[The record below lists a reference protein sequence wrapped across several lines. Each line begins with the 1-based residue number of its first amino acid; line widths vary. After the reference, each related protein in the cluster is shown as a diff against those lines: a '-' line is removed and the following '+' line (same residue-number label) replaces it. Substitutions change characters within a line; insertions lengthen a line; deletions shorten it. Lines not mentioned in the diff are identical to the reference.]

1 MSATRRQ
8 TRRPRAGRPPR
19 FERDE
24 LIAAALEVGPDH
36 LALRDVSVV
45 LGAPPTTIYNHVR
58 SSDELGRLVLA
69 SLLATEPAT
78 SWPLGDEHPW
88 PTLLADFAVRTR
100 AALFAA
106 GSWLK
111 YWTPGIAA
119 APVRRAD
126 RLIAR
131 LVGDGFTVEA
141 AGHALALV
149 HAVVQDSVSYHAY
162 VAGNARGRR
171 RDAARRPRR
180 RGVPMDRGRRQA
192 RRSRPRR
199 GALPPQPRLRDRRHP
214 RRLRAEPHR
223 LITSW
228 PVALIRRLA

>member
-24 LIAAALEVGPDH
+24 LIAAALEVGPEH

-78 SWPLGDEHPW
+78 PWPLGDEHPW

-162 VAGNARGRR
+162 VAGNARADGVATLLDSL
-171 RDAARRPRR
+171 DAAEFPWIAAADKLDD
-180 RGVPMDRGRRQA
+180 PDHEEA
-192 RRSRPRR
+192 RFRHNLASAIDGIRAAFDRSRT
-199 GALPPQPRLRDRRHP
+199 D
-214 RRLRAEPHR
+214 
-223 LITSW
+223 
-228 PVALIRRLA
+228 